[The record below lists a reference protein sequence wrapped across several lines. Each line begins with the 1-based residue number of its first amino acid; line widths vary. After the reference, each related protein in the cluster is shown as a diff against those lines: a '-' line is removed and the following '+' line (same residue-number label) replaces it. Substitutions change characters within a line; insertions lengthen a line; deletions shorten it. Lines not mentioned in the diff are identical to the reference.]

1 MTENAPPPDGGD
13 IDAVRADIA
22 ATRSELADTVDEL
35 TDRLNVP
42 HRAADAMGEA
52 GRKVAETATRAKQA
66 APEPVQHAL
75 DRVGEKAGPI
85 ARQANERTK
94 PHRGKI
100 VAGLA
105 AAAVVALIAIRRGRQ
120 TP

>member
-1 MTENAPPPDGGD
+1 MTDNPPPPDGGD

-22 ATRSELADTVDEL
+22 TTRADLADTVDEL

-42 HRAADAMGEA
+42 HRAADAVGGA
-52 GRKVAETATRAKQA
+52 GRKVAETASRAKQA
-66 APEPVQHAL
+66 APAPVQHAL
-75 DRVGEKAGPI
+75 DRAGEKAGPI
-85 ARQANERTK
+85 AHQANERTK

-105 AAAVVALIAIRRGRQ
+105 VAAVVALIVIRRGRK